1 MAGSRVA
8 VVFNPTKTTRRALAA
23 AARAALPDAAL
34 TWYETTV
41 DDPGDG
47 AARAAVTAG
56 CDVVV
61 AAGGDGTVRAV
72 AEALAGSSTPMAIV
86 PRGTGNLFARNI
98 GIPLGDARAALARI
112 ADAQPRRMDVGRVAV
127 TDPPGTPE
135 RVFVVMVGFGL
146 DAHMLAETDEE
157 LKSRAGWLA
166 YVEAIGRALSASALL
181 TVAVAVD
188 DGPEREVEAHT
199 LMVGNCGALQAGV
212 QLLPDAAPD
221 DGALDMLVASSHG
234 PLQWLDTLRS
244 VVWDN
249 GIMRLFDRDRKAAS
263 TGTVGHRQLRSIE
276 VTLPE
281 PRAFEIDGEEAGA
294 VRAFR
299 CRVDPGAL
307 LVY

>member
-8 VVFNPTKTTRRALAA
+8 VVFNPTKTTRRALSA

-34 TWYETTV
+34 SWYETTA
-41 DDPGDG
+41 DDPGVG
-47 AARAAVTAG
+47 AARAAVAAG

-61 AAGGDGTVRAV
+61 VAGGDGTVRAV
-72 AEALAGSSTPMAIV
+72 AEALAGSATPMAIV
-86 PRGTGNLFARNI
+86 PRGTGNLYARNI
-98 GIPLGDARAALARI
+98 GIPLGDAKAALARI
-112 ADAQPRRMDVGRVAV
+112 AGAEPRPMDVGRVTV

-146 DAHMLAETDEE
+146 DAQLLAETDEQ

-181 TVAVAVD
+181 TATVAVD
-188 DGPEREVEAHT
+188 DGAAQEVEAHT

-221 DGALDMLVASSHG
+221 DGALDMLVASSQG

-244 VVWDN
+244 VMWDN

-263 TGTVGHRQLRSIE
+263 TGTVGHRQLRSIA

-281 PRAFEIDGEEAGA
+281 PRAFEIDGEEAGP
-294 VRAFR
+294 VQAFR
-299 CRVDPGAL
+299 CRVDPAAL